1 MKQFIE
7 IVKGIFSDK
16 RKRSG
21 IGVLAC
27 ILFMFLM
34 VIMVRPQAESYKKTL
49 NKSNSNIKKTN
60 SKDAT
65 ENYGNMNSYE
75 VIYNINITEK
85 NINKTYKITG
95 TYFEDKYYLLL
106 DNKAYYIFEDKIYL
120 VDDINSKLILL
131 TDKNSIFNKFD
142 FNLLLKK
149 NTYNTIKYSE
159 EKAKTEYKDG
169 TATVEYLYKNYKNNY
184 ITMIV
189 KEGNGLINSIDYD
202 FTNYYDKNIYQ
213 LIKVNVT
220 YSNIDNLSSYNRNYD
235 KYTIISNTDKTSN
248 NSVNS
253 NSNVISNS
261 NNLEANNDRH

>member
-7 IVKGIFSDK
+7 IVKSIFSDK

-21 IGVLAC
+21 IGVIAC

-34 VIMVRPQAESYKKTL
+34 VMMVRPQAESYRKTI

-60 SKDAT
+60 SKNAI

-75 VIYNINITEK
+75 VTYDINVIEK

-95 TYFEDKYYLLL
+95 TYYEDKYYLIL
-106 DNKAYYIFEDKIYL
+106 DNKTYYIVEDKIYL
-120 VDDINSKLILL
+120 VDDINNKLILL

-149 NTYNTIKYSE
+149 DTYNTIKYSE

-169 TATVEYLYKNYKNNY
+169 TATVEYLYKNYKGNY
-184 ITMIV
+184 INMVV

-202 FTNYYDKNIYQ
+202 FTNYYDKTIYQ
-213 LIKVNVT
+213 SLKVNVT

-235 KYTIISNTDKTSN
+235 KYTIVDNVNITSN
-248 NSVNS
+248 KVVNS

>member
-21 IGVLAC
+21 IGVIAC

-34 VIMVRPQAESYKKTL
+34 VMMVRPQAESYRKTI

-60 SKDAT
+60 SKNAI

-75 VIYNINITEK
+75 VTYDINVIEK
-85 NINKTYKITG
+85 NINKTY
-95 TYFEDKYYLLL
+95 
-106 DNKAYYIFEDKIYL
+106 YIFENKIYL
-120 VDDINSKLILL
+120 VDDINNKLILL

-149 NTYNTIKYSE
+149 DTYNTIKYSE

-169 TATVEYLYKNYKNNY
+169 TATVEYLYKNYKGNY
-184 ITMIV
+184 INMVV

-202 FTNYYDKNIYQ
+202 FTNYYDKTIYQ
-213 LIKVNVT
+213 SLKVNVT
-220 YSNIDNLSSYNRNYD
+220 YSNIDNLSSYNRNYN
-235 KYTIISNTDKTSN
+235 KYTIVDNVNITSN
-248 NSVNS
+248 KVVNS

>member
-21 IGVLAC
+21 VGVIVC
-27 ILFMFLM
+27 VLFMFLM
-34 VIMVRPQAESYKKTL
+34 VMMVRPQAESYKKTL

-60 SKDAT
+60 NKNAI

-75 VIYNINITEK
+75 VTYDINITEK
-85 NINKTYKITG
+85 NINKVYKITG
-95 TYFEDKYYLLL
+95 TYFEDKYYLML
-106 DNKAYYIFEDKIYL
+106 DNKTYYIVEDKIYL
-120 VDDINSKLILL
+120 VDDLNNKLLLL

-149 NTYNTIKYSE
+149 NTYNTINYCE

-169 TATVEYLYKNYKNNY
+169 TATIEYLYKNYKNNY
-184 ITMIV
+184 ITMVV
-189 KEGNGLINSIDYD
+189 KEGNGLINQIDYD

-213 LIKVNVT
+213 LLKVNVT
-220 YSNIDNLSSYNRNYD
+220 YTNINNISSYNRNYD
-235 KYTIISNTDKTSN
+235 KYTIIDNNVTTSN
-248 NSVNS
+248 IVVNS

-261 NNLEANNDRH
+261 NGGNQ